1 MKYTLT
7 IETDKN
13 LTHCWHCPLLAIDVW
28 ENHYCCAGAEII
40 KYGTVVPVPGD
51 CPLEVKDENSVFK
64 DGLTSDIF
72 RCGDCGKCVAKL
84 DEYCWFC
91 GQKLDWEE

>member
-1 MKYTLT
+1 MTQREILELRWK
-7 IETDKN
+7 IETDPI
-13 LTHCWHCPLLAIDVW
+13 LTD
-28 ENHYCCAGAEII
+28 EEIEFIWKAMDRQYPI
-40 KYGTVVPVPGD
+40 K
-51 CPLEVKDENSVFK
+51 VFK

-91 GQKLDWEE
+91 GQKLDWWED